1 MPMPIALVWMQAAA
15 TAAPPDTGDAM
26 IAGIGTGGEL
36 TLALLLALAAAGG
49 IVAMVAGDRARRRD
63 AERSR
68 ALLSPDA
75 RGE

>member
-1 MPMPIALVWMQAAA
+1 MLMPNALVWMQAAA
-15 TAAPPDTGDAM
+15 TAAPPDSTDSL

-49 IVAMVAGDRARRRD
+49 VVAMVAGDRARQRD
-63 AERSR
+63 AERRR